1 MKKKN
6 YLKQIEK
13 IYYGGYDG
21 SISKRIQDLENM
33 MDSSFGKEFPQYFF
47 LITNDQ
53 IVGYI
58 FFNDPNNT
66 NNSWI
71 ITHNADELSN
81 NLSKII
87 FKFISEYLITNGYLK
102 LYEIIKSDLE
112 EFDL

>member
-1 MKKKN
+1 MEKN
-6 YLKQIEK
+6 FH
-13 IYYGGYDG
+13 
-21 SISKRIQDLENM
+21 NT
-33 MDSSFGKEFPQYFF
+33 FF